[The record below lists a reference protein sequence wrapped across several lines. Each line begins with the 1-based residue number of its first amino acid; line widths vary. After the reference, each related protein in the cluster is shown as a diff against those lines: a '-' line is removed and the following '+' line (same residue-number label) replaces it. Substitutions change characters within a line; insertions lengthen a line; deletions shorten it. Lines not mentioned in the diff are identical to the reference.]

1 MGARMRHETYYAGEV
16 LLHRIRQSGALKRVL
31 HDGGDIILWEHA
43 NGQRISIHLI
53 DSGIPLYEIRNT
65 LQANTRDGVYT
76 LFMLWAAMM
85 LPEHGKLYRM
95 DDWMDGFLALGGGR
109 VYGYDILDSQV
120 YLFSVFL
127 HGEGKLRRAEWGYPV
142 RAGHIET
149 FELEQVHPDLPSP
162 VLVAR
167 FEQPRVTTEEVL
179 KDAPPMNELDAA
191 YALLGITPLDDAEA
205 VRQAYYVLARK
216 YHPDANPSDEATD
229 AMQRINAAYAR
240 IMAILGK

>member
-1 MGARMRHETYYAGEV
+1 MGMRHETYYAGEV
-16 LLHRIRQSGALKRVL
+16 LLRRIRQSGALKQVL
-31 HDGGDIILWEHA
+31 HDGGDIILWEHT

-53 DSGIPLYEIRNT
+53 ESGIPLYEIRNT
-65 LQANTRDGVYT
+65 LQANRRNGVYT
-76 LFMLWAAMM
+76 LFLLWAAMM
-85 LPEHGKLYRM
+85 LPEHGKMYRM
-95 DDWMDGFLALGGGR
+95 DDWMEGFLALGGGR

-127 HGEGKLRRAEWGYPV
+127 HGEGNLRRAEWGYPV
-142 RAGHIET
+142 RAGYLELFHLDGLIAGLTET
-149 FELEQVHPDLPSP
+149 AW
-162 VLVAR
+162 VAR

-191 YALLGITPLDDAEA
+191 YALLGITPQDDADV

-216 YHPDANPSDEATD
+216 YHPDANPSDEATE
-229 AMQRINAAYAR
+229 AMQRINAAYTR